1 MSTDIFCSMFKGS
14 RTVFIPMARVAILS
28 MYSLSSYAGSG
39 GNESNPL
46 DAITVIGSQAVEK
59 AEIGGTPVKD
69 LPMNVHVV
77 GEDEVERLRFVDP
90 NELLDR
96 IPGETQVRNLR
107 IPDGGKGYTIP
118 MVDGIPLESPYEG
131 ATQRIDRVNTADI
144 QRVEVIKGPA
154 SAIYPSNALGGV
166 INVVTKDAPI
176 KPEGEIWYEGGDFN
190 RRRFGVNTGGTA
202 GKVGYFIDI
211 NSRSLDGL
219 RDDVKNDSDQFSGKF
234 IFDATETTRIV
245 TRVERLEED
254 VVSRADLTEA
264 EIAENPRQSGGNDSS
279 EDLSQDA
286 FFVKLEQLF
295 DSSNLDVS
303 FSYREKDTIG
313 TSRFSGP
320 QNENDEGINTKILY
334 RYDFDNSNLITGFE
348 NYTGKQH
355 TLQYAR
361 NDDALSGPFDTIDS
375 ELDINAY
382 FAQYEFRPAQRLD
395 ITLGVR
401 HENID
406 IKSFSDNANDSS
418 GSASF
423 NDTSPK
429 LGFTYDLS
437 ANNRLWLSLSEGFYA
452 PNISDIIGD
461 PSEPAT
467 INLGLAPEESTNIEI
482 GLRGSSGSW
491 SYDTSYYHT
500 EIENYLVTQEFQNG
514 LGQDVERTTNAG
526 QITVQ
531 GVESVLEYAPK
542 GAQWRMGFTH
552 TYARNI
558 YDSFVSSDGDFSGNE
573 LRRSPKHHFNARV
586 AWLPIQKLTVELE
599 GDFYS
604 SYFGD
609 NANSPEGRFTRDER
623 IHLRVDYAVDSW
635 KFWLHGLNL
644 TDTLED
650 RATFSRGELKFRT
663 IDGRTFYAGA
673 AYQF

>member
-1 MSTDIFCSMFKGS
+1 MSLGILCFVFKNS
-14 RTVFIPMARVAILS
+14 REVLVPMASIAMLS
-28 MYSLSSYAGSG
+28 VCSLSSYAASDG
-39 GNESNPL
+39 GKSSSL
-46 DAITVIGSQAVEK
+46 DVITVIGSQAVEK

-69 LPMNVHVV
+69 LPINVHVV

-107 IPDGGKGYTIP
+107 IPDGGKSYTIP

-131 ATQRIDRVNTADI
+131 ATQRIDRVNTSDI

-154 SAIYPSNALGGV
+154 SAIYPSNAFGGV
-166 INVVTKDAPI
+166 INVVTKDAPAE
-176 KPEGEIWYEGGDFN
+176 PEGSIWYEGGDFN
-190 RRRFGVNTGGTA
+190 RRRFGVNAGGTT
-202 GKVGYFIDI
+202 GKVGYFIDV

-219 RDDVKNDSDQFSGKF
+219 RDDVKNDRDQFSGKF
-234 IFDATETTRIV
+234 IFDAADTTRIIA
-245 TRVERLEED
+245 RVERLEEN
-254 VVSRADLTEA
+254 VVTRADLTEA
-264 EIAENPRQSGGNDSS
+264 EIAENPRQSGGNNSS
-279 EDLSQDA
+279 EDLTQDA
-286 FFVKLEQLF
+286 FSVKLEQLF
-295 DSSNLDVS
+295 DSSNLDIS

-320 QNENDEGINTKILY
+320 QNENDEGLNAKILY

-382 FAQYEFRPAQRLD
+382 FAQYEFRPAQRLG

-406 IKSFSDNANDSS
+406 IESFSDNANDSS

-423 NDTSPK
+423 SDTSPK

-437 ANNRLWLSLSEGFYA
+437 ASNMLWLSFSEGFYA
-452 PNISDIIGD
+452 PDISDIIGD
-461 PSEPAT
+461 PSEPVT
-467 INLGLAPEESTNIEI
+467 TNLGLAPEESTNIEI
-482 GLRGSSGSW
+482 GLRGSAGSW

-514 LGQDVERTTNAG
+514 FGQDVERTTNAG
-526 QITVQ
+526 QVTVQ

-542 GAQWRMGFTH
+542 GAQWRTGFTH

-609 NANSPEGRFTRDER
+609 DANTPEGRFTRGER

>member
-14 RTVFIPMARVAILS
+14 RTVFIPMASVAILS

-59 AEIGGTPVKD
+59 AEIGDTPVKD

-166 INVVTKDAPI
+166 INVVTKEAPI

-219 RDDVKNDSDQFSGKF
+219 RDDVKNDRDQFSGKF

-245 TRVERLEED
+245 TRVERLEEN
-254 VVSRADLTEA
+254 VVTRADLTEA

-382 FAQYEFRPAQRLD
+382 FVQYEFRPAQRLG

-423 NDTSPK
+423 SDTSPK

-452 PNISDIIGD
+452 PDISDIIGD

-482 GLRGSSGSW
+482 GLRGSAGSW

-526 QITVQ
+526 QVTVQ

-623 IHLRVDYAVDSW
+623 IHLRIDYAVDSW

>member
-1 MSTDIFCSMFKGS
+1 MFKGS
-14 RTVFIPMARVAILS
+14 RTVFIPMASVAILS
-28 MYSLSSYAGSG
+28 MYSLSSYAGSD

-166 INVVTKDAPI
+166 INVVTKEAPI

-219 RDDVKNDSDQFSGKF
+219 RDDVKNDRDQFSGKF

-254 VVSRADLTEA
+254 VVTRADLTEA

-320 QNENDEGINTKILY
+320 QNENDEGINTKVLY

-361 NDDALSGPFDTIDS
+361 NDGALSGPFDTIDS

-382 FAQYEFRPAQRLD
+382 FAQYEFRPAQRLG

-452 PNISDIIGD
+452 PDISDIIGD

-467 INLGLAPEESTNIEI
+467 INLGLAPEESTNIEV

-526 QITVQ
+526 QVTVQ

-623 IHLRVDYAVDSW
+623 IHLRIDYAVDSW
-635 KFWLHGLNL
+635 EFWLHGLNL